1 MSPALPLSVSL
12 TPDPV
17 GELQGQYLA
26 SVWSQLLATVLVVA
40 VGIGA
45 VVAVRRLESRLRG
58 RYGTVLAEVAALAV
72 LAVLVVLGVYSL
84 AVVWKVTG
92 VLGEELGS
100 VSITAQLT
108 GQLLLSVGTVAVTY
122 FAIRFVNRSID
133 KLASRNS
140 ITTHQSEVAYHVS
153 DVAIAGVAVLL
164 LLTIWRIDLT
174 NIFIGAGAIT
184 AVVALTARET
194 LTSVLAGFILLFSRP
209 FRVGE
214 WIQVD
219 DGDDEDGTSGIV
231 TDITIFHTEL
241 QTFDDKQV
249 LIPNDRITSS
259 TLTNYARNDQLRLE
273 IEVGIDY
280 DTDPERA
287 RSVAIEAVEDL
298 AEIKPRPEPQAV
310 TRRFGDSA
318 ILLEVHVW
326 IENPTMRRALD
337 ARTAVIEAIT
347 AAFDR
352 EGITIPFPQR
362 VHSAREDTEFAFE
375 NRYAE
380 EATPSTDD

>member
-1 MSPALPLSVSL
+1 MPPGFPLYVSL
-12 TPDPV
+12 RPEPIR
-17 GELQGQYLA
+17 QIQNQYLT
-26 SVWSQLLATVLVVA
+26 SFPLQVLATVLVVA
-40 VGIGA
+40 AGIGA
-45 VVAVRRLESRLRG
+45 VVAVRRIESRLRE
-58 RYGTVLAEVAALAV
+58 RYGTVLAEVATLAV
-72 LAVLVVLGVYSL
+72 LAVLVVLGVYSF
-84 AVVWKVTG
+84 AVVWKVTAD
-92 VLGEELGS
+92 LERELGS
-100 VSITAQLT
+100 VSITTTLIV
-108 GQLLLSVGTVAVTY
+108 QLLLSVGTVAVAY
-122 FAIRFVNRSID
+122 FAVRFINRSID
-133 KLASRNS
+133 KLSETKA
-140 ITTHQSEVAYHVS
+140 ITTHQSEVAYHVA
-153 DVAIAGVAVLL
+153 DVAIAGVAVLV
-164 LLTIWRIDLT
+164 LLTVWGIDLT

-214 WIQVD
+214 WIEVD
-219 DGDDEDGTSGIV
+219 DDNDEDGTSGIV

-287 RSVAIEAVEDL
+287 RSVALSAVEDL
-298 AEIKPRPEPQAV
+298 AEIKPRPEPQTV
-310 TRRFGDSA
+310 TRRFGESS
-318 ILLEVHVW
+318 IVLEVHVW
-326 IENPTMRRALD
+326 IEDPTMRRALD

-362 VHSAREDTEFAFE
+362 VHSAREGTEFAVE
-375 NRYAE
+375 SQYAE